1 MKSKKSKEFIR
12 QYKENVKAY
21 TLISVA
27 VSIGTAFLGG
37 GLFILNDIFD
47 LGRKYPANEIIG
59 TIIATVIFGFIS
71 LMITFVLTTFIDVY
85 LD

>member
-1 MKSKKSKEFIR
+1 MRINKSKEFIK

-27 VSIGTAFLGG
+27 VSIGTALMAG
-37 GLFILNDIFD
+37 GLFVLNEIFD
-47 LGRKYPANEIIG
+47 LGRKYPVNEIIV

-85 LD
+85 ID